1 MTGVWY
7 TYEGDETLLKNLVY
21 KYGAVLTSF
30 QTQGP
35 FDEYA
40 GGIFAGCGPDDKN
53 RDHAVTVVGYGSS
66 NSNSSSEPL
75 DYWLVKNSWG
85 PRWGEGGYFRIKRG
99 VAMCGIGDH
108 LVTVD
113 CGPLP
118 ADIAID
124 PLLPTDAPCVDK
136 SSVCDYLAYLQY
148 TCFQLDM
155 KINCPKSC
163 GLCPGMTPAASN
175 TCYDVRSTCEGMCET
190 YKEGCDKTC
199 GLC

>member
-1 MTGVWY
+1 M
-7 TYEGDETLLKNLVY
+7 Y
-21 KYGAVLTSF
+21 KYGAVVTSF
-30 QTQGP
+30 QASGP
-35 FDEYA
+35 FEEYA

-53 RDHAVTVVGYGSS
+53 RDHAVTVVGYGS
-66 NSNSSSEPL
+66 EAGL

-99 VAMCGIGDH
+99 AAMCGIGDH
-108 LVTVD
+108 LVMVD

-118 ADIAID
+118 ADIPID
-124 PLLPTDAPCVDK
+124 PLLPTDAPCVDMYN
-136 SSVCDYLAYLQY
+136 SYICEYMANN
-148 TCFQLDM
+148 TCFQLDT
-155 KINCPKSC
+155 KVDCPKSC